1 MKKFFLFLGF
11 ISLALVSFFAYPAF
25 VFFTTHQKVSYSIDS
40 PLPDLLTKLFPTA
53 ADKRYIFRPD
63 VSKVLST
70 NIKKPE
76 LSAVSA
82 LTYDLNTNK
91 LVIGQKINQRLP
103 IASLTKIAT
112 AIVALE
118 NEPLDKEMVVSKK
131 AAKVGEDSMGLEE
144 GEKFLLK
151 ELLYGLLLQ
160 SGNDAAETIAQ
171 NSKFGRDNFVY
182 LMNKK
187 AENLGLS
194 DTHFTNPTGL
204 EGDGNQYSTVYDLL
218 LLTNYALQNPIFK
231 EIVSTVSYDIP
242 YSTDHKAISLYS
254 ETNLLTSY
262 PGVKGV
268 KTGYTDEAGLCLVT
282 YLEHDD
288 HKIIGIVL
296 NAQNRREEMKEMLDY
311 ALKAQG
317 VIPPPHS

>member
-1 MKKFFLFLGF
+1 MKNFFLFLGF
-11 ISLALVSFFAYPAF
+11 GFLALSSFFVYPSF

-40 PLPDLLTKLFPTA
+40 PLPLLLTKLFPTA
-53 ADKRYIFRPD
+53 AEKRYSFRPD
-63 VSKVLST
+63 VSKVLGS
-70 NIKKPE
+70 NIKKPD
-76 LSAVSA
+76 LTAVSA
-82 LTYDLNTNK
+82 LTYDLSTNK
-91 LVIGQKINQRLP
+91 LIIGKNIKQRLP

-118 NEPLDKEMVVSKK
+118 NEPLDKVMTVSKK
-131 AAKVGEDSMGLEE
+131 AAEIGEDSMGLSE
-144 GEKFLLK
+144 GEKYTLK
-151 ELLYGLLLQ
+151 DLLYGLLLQ

-187 AENLGLS
+187 IEDLGLS

-218 LLTNYALQNPIFK
+218 LLTNYALQNSTFRM
-231 EIVSTVSYDIP
+231 IVSTVSYEIP
-242 YSTDHKAISLYS
+242 YTSEHKAINLYS
-254 ETNLLTSY
+254 ETNLLTTY

-282 YLEHDD
+282 YLEHEN
-288 HKIIGIVL
+288 HRIVGIVL

-311 ALKAQG
+311 TLKALG
-317 VIPPPHS
+317 AVPPPHG